1 MPAGLGEALLQKP
14 DRPLDCSPQDVLW
27 ACLSGLRFAARQGRG
42 LANHKSCPSLALEL
56 GWARQQLLHLNG

>member
-14 DRPLDCSPQDVLW
+14 DRLLDCSPQGALW

-42 LANHKSCPSLALEL
+42 LANHQSYPSLALEL